1 MQNISQKVLE
11 DTMYTSD
18 IPVFSY
24 KINYPYFTT
33 QCSQAAA
40 QNINQ
45 YYADYALKTER
56 HCRTILYPQA
66 VETAKYIVNNKP
78 PFNTY
83 TFQSVYEVTYNQNCT
98 TSLYFDNY
106 TFMGG
111 AHGATFRNSDTW
123 NFFSGSRMTLEDFYP
138 QGASF
143 TDSLFTNIE
152 QQIEERLKTEPGS
165 YFDNYE
171 ELLRKNFHPENYF
184 LKPEGIVIYYQQYDI
199 APYYTGIPEFLIP
212 FSPSG

>member
-11 DTMYTSD
+11 DTMYTHD
-18 IPVFSY
+18 IPVFTY
-24 KINYPYFTT
+24 KIYYPYFTT
-33 QCSQAAA
+33 QCSQTAA

-45 YYADYALKTER
+45 YYVNHALETER
-56 HCRTILYPQA
+56 HCRTVLYPQA
-66 VETAKYIVNNKP
+66 VETAQYIVNNKP
-78 PFNTY
+78 PFNPY
-83 TFQSVYEVTYNQNCT
+83 TFQSVYDVTYNQNCT
-98 TSLYFDNY
+98 TSLYFDSY

-138 QGASF
+138 YGASF
-143 TDSLFTNIE
+143 TEALFINIGH
-152 QQIEERLKTEPGS
+152 QIEERLKTEPGS

-199 APYYTGIPEFLIP
+199 APYSTGIPEFLIP

>member
-11 DTMYTSD
+11 DTMYTHD

-24 KINYPYFTT
+24 KIYYPYFTT

-45 YYADYALKTER
+45 YYVDYALKTEG
-56 HCRTILYPQA
+56 HCRTVLYPQA
-66 VETAKYIVNNKP
+66 VETAKYIVNNNP

-98 TSLYFDNY
+98 TSLYFDSY

-143 TDSLFTNIE
+143 TEALFINIE
-152 QQIEERLKTEPGS
+152 HQIEERLKAEPGS
-165 YFDNYE
+165 YFDNYD
-171 ELLRKNFHPENYF
+171 ELLKQNFHPENFF

-199 APYYTGIPEFLIP
+199 APYATGIPEFLIP